1 MRNETKAVQALLIF
15 TFQNIKP
22 LVSIGL
28 YNNLNFSKNINLC
41 RIGFPVKI
49 DSCYVTSNEQ
59 KSSPD
64 GVDKFPKKS
73 QRSEVPSINIGKGGV
88 WYYI

>member
-28 YNNLNFSKNINLC
+28 YNNLNFNKNINLC

-64 GVDKFPKKS
+64 RVDKFPKKS
-73 QRSEVPSINIGKGGV
+73 QRSEIPSNIGKGGV